1 MKKIFIYGAGY
12 FGEMVFEN
20 IKHKYKIL
28 GFIDSDKK
36 KHSKFLKKKKIY
48 SPQYLDNTTYDFII
62 IASMWSIEIKKFLIS
77 NRVIENKIIIFPI
90 SEIHKTQKKK
100 NGWENIF
107 QNIVKIFKK
116 NKINY
121 YLDHS
126 GLLGFIRQK
135 DVYQY
140 GDIDI
145 AIKFEQLNKILNLLK
160 MSKKFK
166 IIELGKIDINKRLFG
181 KNFIFQV
188 TVDDIVDLQVKVLNN
203 NFRYWIIG
211 SNILRVQ
218 DNFTKN
224 RTEVN
229 FKNIKFK
236 IPKNF
241 KLYLKTLYGS
251 NWFVPSKN
259 WTYNDYANIYSRIK
273 FKNFKLERY

>member
-12 FGEMVFEN
+12 YGEMVFEN

-28 GFIDSDKK
+28 GFIDSDKRK
-36 KHSKFLKKKKIY
+36 NSKFLKKKKIY
-48 SPQYLDNTTYDFII
+48 SPRYLDNKSYDLII

-77 NRVIENKIIIFPI
+77 KSVSKKKILIFPI

-100 NGWENIF
+100 HGWE
-107 QNIVKIFKK
+107 KIFKNILK
-116 NKINY
+116 IFKENKINY

-135 DVYQY
+135 DVYQF

-145 AIKFEQLNKILNLLK
+145 AIKFEQLKKILNLLK

-166 IIELGKIDINKRLFG
+166 KIELGKIDINKKLFG

-188 TVDDIVDLQVKVLNN
+188 TVDDIVDLQVKVLSN

-211 SNILRVQ
+211 SNILRAQ

-224 RTEVN
+224 RTDVN
-229 FKNIKFK
+229 FKNIEFK

-251 NWFVPSKN
+251 NWSVPSKN
-259 WTYNDYANIYSRIK
+259 WTYNDYANIYRRIK
-273 FKNFKLERY
+273 FKNFKIEKY